1 MSTNTNTYTPC
12 YTQQISDWD
21 CAERLWEQSLWGY
34 LRVNPE
40 DHTIILTE
48 PPLNPPEAREA
59 TAEIFFE
66 TFSVP
71 ALYIGVQAVL
81 ALYASL
87 ANTATSA
94 TQQLTGTVIDS
105 GDGCTHVVPVVDGY
119 VVGSAIKSIP
129 IAGKDVTM
137 FVQQLLRDRG
147 EVPAGPLGMDAA
159 RRVKEGLSYVCSDMV
174 AEFTKYDGDPG
185 RFILQ
190 ESLLGATPRKLF
202 DVAYE
207 RFLGPEI
214 FFTPSLYSTLDDSP
228 SLPSLVDSVVQR
240 SPIDARRRLYGN
252 IVLSGG
258 STMFKNF
265 GKRLQRDV
273 KRIVETRRGA
283 GGAPPDVKVVSH
295 SLQRY
300 AVWCGG
306 SIMGAMP
313 DFSAVAVS
321 RALYEEVGASCVRR
335 NAVFVDGA

>member
-1 MSTNTNTYTPC
+1 M
-12 YTQQISDWD
+12 W
-21 CAERLWEQSLWGY
+21 RY

-40 DHTIILTE
+40 DHTVILTE

-71 ALYIGVQAVL
+71 GLYIGVQAVL

-87 ANTATSA
+87 ATSATSA

-129 IAGKDVTM
+129 IAGKDVSM

-159 RRVKEGLSYVCSDMV
+159 RRVKEGLCYVCSDMV
-174 AEFTKYDGDPG
+174 GEFAKYDADPAKY
-185 RFILQ
+185 ILQ
-190 ESLLGATPRKLF
+190 EELSPPSKKLF

-214 FFTPSLYSTLDDSP
+214 FFTPSIYNTQDDYP

-273 KRIVETRRGA
+273 KRRVEGRRGA
-283 GGAPPDVKVVSH
+283 GAPPDVKVVTH
-295 SLQRY
+295 GLQRY

-321 RALYEEVGASCVRR
+321 RAMYQEVGPSVMRR
-335 NAVFVDGA
+335 NAVFVDGE